1 MSVDK
6 PMAFCPRLVSANSL
20 AKGLVGYRPMMRVG
34 LVSLPDL
41 VVFPLVLFQEKEE
54 VT

>member
-6 PMAFCPRLVSANSL
+6 PMAFCPGLDSANSL
-20 AKGLVGYRPMMRVG
+20 AKGLVGYWPTMRVG

-41 VVFPLVLFQEKEE
+41 VVFPLVLIQERDE